1 MRVFRQATTSSTMSS
16 LVQLSRFCAHLKNSL
31 NVTMSKTSLPY
42 NRTNLQAA
50 MALYQQG
57 FISSV
62 QRGSTEGPDLV
73 PTEATPDNITSRR
86 LWVDLKYRNNQ
97 SVISELNLI
106 SKPSRKINLTSEE
119 IKAFASGLR
128 VRNLPPLQ
136 PAECVF
142 IENDREVVEVQ
153 DAAKR
158 GLSGQALFRVR

>member
-1 MRVFRQATTSSTMSS
+1 MSS

-42 NRTNLQAA
+42 NRTNLLAA

-73 PTEATPDNITSRR
+73 PTDVTPDNITSRR
-86 LWVDLKYRNNQ
+86 LWIDLKYRNNQ
-97 SVISELNLI
+97 SVINELNMV
-106 SKPSRKINLTSEE
+106 SKPSRKINLTAEE
-119 IKAFASGLR
+119 IKALSSGLR

-142 IENDREVVEVQ
+142 IEHEKEVVEIQ

-158 GLSGQALFRVR
+158 GISGQALFRIR